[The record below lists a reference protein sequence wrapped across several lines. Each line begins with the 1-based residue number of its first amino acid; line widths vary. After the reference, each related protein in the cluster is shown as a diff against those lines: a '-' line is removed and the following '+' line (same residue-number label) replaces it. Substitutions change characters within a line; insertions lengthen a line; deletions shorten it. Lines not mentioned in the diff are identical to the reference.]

1 MARNSQPGTPDRSLR
16 YIFPERSRRS
26 LRIAAAGGAA
36 LTMVIALAYFA
47 GLKRVSSPGP
57 VSSSHSPI
65 ETRCEQCH
73 TVGRG
78 VADVRCERCHD
89 PGGADRFTQQGH
101 VLFGSGNPHK
111 AATAPTVACAACH
124 ADHRGRDVP
133 VNRTD
138 DRDCAQC
145 HAFSALK
152 NHPEFAAVRA
162 QISTGAGLSF
172 GHQRHIAEAAKVG
185 RKCEACHEPTA
196 DLVGFQPM
204 TFDRHCAAC
213 HTKDGAVTGESEAV
227 SREFLTA
234 AGDPAA
240 GREPTQTAAE
250 LGRIVLSGMKHKDPW
265 VLYNALRLRRMID
278 PMGISA
284 ESAALRAQI
293 AYLRQ
298 QTTGQPLSAVNV
310 ADLQQWQ
317 STLEADLKTIDR
329 RLASKAPPSG
339 DDGALNEMRSAV
351 QQVARQLATV
361 DPEAKAIDADAQ
373 NTPAPASPAGGDA
386 NLARTFDARKAE
398 LLGILDA
405 IAARGDTVLAERAAA
420 LRQQVESLQPGSG
433 GGQAD
438 VAALSDRLRR
448 LDDVLGAVR
457 ATDDPQAQFV
467 AGQIGALKNV
477 AQSQI
482 NGGLSPD
489 AFEDRRRELLDV
501 LDAIDRAGAPELMA
515 RAAVLRQRVLSL
527 QPGSYGDAGLRDE
540 RARTVKLLDRIK
552 VEIELANQ
560 GDSASA
566 SAASGRDAA
575 QLQTTLAR
583 LRRQLAA
590 LQSGG
595 RPGTADTPADL
606 RKATATLNNM
616 LAPCLKCHVMDGARI
631 APVAADP
638 KVFERSFF
646 THKPHVEQA
655 GCAACHKSV
664 ETSTK
669 ATEVNEPGVAN
680 CQSCHQ
686 PSKAR
691 ADCAACHFYHPP
703 SLARLVGAL

>member
-1 MARNSQPGTPDRSLR
+1 MAA
-16 YIFPERSRRS
+16 I
-26 LRIAAAGGAA
+26 GGAV
-36 LTMVIALAYFA
+36 LALAIAVAYLA

-73 TVGRG
+73 TVGHG

-89 PGGADRFTQQGH
+89 PGGADRFTHQGH

-124 ADHRGRDVP
+124 TDHRGRAMEVK
-133 VNRTD
+133 RID
-138 DRDCAQC
+138 DRDCAGC
-145 HAFSALK
+145 HEFSALRS
-152 NHPEFAAVRA
+152 HPEFAAVRA

-185 RKCEACHEPTA
+185 KKCEACHEPTA

-213 HTKDGAVTGESEAV
+213 HTRDGAVTGESEAV

-240 GREPTQTAAE
+240 GRAPTQTAAE
-250 LGRIVLSGMKHKDPW
+250 LGRIVLSGMKHRDPW
-265 VLYNALRLRRMID
+265 VVYNALRLRRMID

-293 AYLRQ
+293 AYLTQ
-298 QTTGQPLSAVNV
+298 QATGQPLSTVAV
-310 ADLQQWQ
+310 ADLEKWQ
-317 STLEADLKTIDR
+317 STLEQDLKTIDQ
-329 RLASKAPPSG
+329 RLASKTPSG
-339 DDGALNEMRSAV
+339 GDDAALTEMRTTV
-351 QQVARQLATV
+351 QQVARQLAAV
-361 DPEAKAIDADAQ
+361 DPEARVLDADAQ
-373 NTPAPASPAGGDA
+373 KAPVAAVPADGDA
-386 NLARTFDARKAE
+386 NGAQAFEARKAE
-398 LLGILDA
+398 LLAILDA
-405 IAARGDTVLAERAAA
+405 VAARGDKALTDRAAS
-420 LRQQVESLQPGSG
+420 LRKQVEALQPGSG

-438 VAALSDRLRR
+438 VAALSDRLRS

-467 AGQIGALKNV
+467 AGQIGALERV

-482 NGGLSPD
+482 NGGLTPE
-489 AFEDRRRELLDV
+489 AFEDRRRELLAV
-501 LDAIDRAGAPELMA
+501 LDAIDRTGNPELVA
-515 RAAVLRQRVLSL
+515 RAAVMRQRVLSL
-527 QPGSYGDAGLRDE
+527 QPGSYGDAGLRDD
-540 RARTVKLLDRIK
+540 RARTVKLLDRIT
-552 VEIELANQ
+552 VEIELAKR

-583 LRRQLAA
+583 LRTQLAA

-669 ATEVNEPGVAN
+669 ATDVNEPGVAN

-703 SLARLVGAL
+703 SLARLVGAR